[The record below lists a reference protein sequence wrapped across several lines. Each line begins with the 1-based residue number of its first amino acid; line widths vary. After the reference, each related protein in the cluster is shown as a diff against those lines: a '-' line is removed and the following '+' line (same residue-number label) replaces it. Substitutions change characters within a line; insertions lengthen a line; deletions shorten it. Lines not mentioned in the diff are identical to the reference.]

1 MLLAANKKYKIRDK
15 NIMTPAVNLLK
26 KAKIAH
32 QVHEYSHDAQHESYG
47 LEAAEKLQLE
57 PARVFKTLVV
67 VLDSGQLA
75 CAILPVNQMLS
86 MKNLAKTLG
95 VKKAEMANKLDVQR
109 STGYVL
115 GGVSP
120 LAQKKRL
127 VTLIDQTAQDY
138 STIFISGG
146 RRGLEIE
153 MTASELAQ
161 CLNAKFAQ
169 LNS

>member
-1 MLLAANKKYKIRDK
+1 
-15 NIMTPAVNLLK
+15 MTPAINLLK

-32 QVHEYSHDAQHESYG
+32 QVHEYSHDAQSESYG
-47 LEAAEKLQLE
+47 SEAAEKLNLD
-57 PARVFKTLVV
+57 PARVFKTLVLA
-67 VLDSGQLA
+67 LDSGQLA

-86 MKNLAKTLG
+86 MKALAKTLG
-95 VKKAEMANKLDVQR
+95 AKKTEMANKLDVQR

-127 VTLIDQTAQDY
+127 KTVIEQSALQH

-153 MTASELAQ
+153 IAAPVLIALLCAQTANIRQ
-161 CLNAKFAQ
+161 
-169 LNS
+169 